1 MALQRASVERPLAN
15 AVAEQAKV
23 SEGKLAEFAKE
34 LLREEDKVVEALHA
48 QLHRAEAGG
57 GGQRCGEQGAPAS
70 SAVGYCC
77 TVSVAPPPCASGLY
91 LARVIDR
98 DRHARLD
105 VLCS

>member
-57 GGQRCGEQGAPAS
+57 GGVNGARS
-70 SAVGYCC
+70 KER
-77 TVSVAPPPCASGLY
+77 PPPRRSDTA
-91 LARVIDR
+91 ARSQWL
-98 DRHARLD
+98 RHHAPRGYIL
-105 VLCS
+105 LG

>member
-57 GGQRCGEQGAPAS
+57 WGSTVRGARS
-70 SAVGYCC
+70 
-77 TVSVAPPPCASGLY
+77 
-91 LARVIDR
+91 
-98 DRHARLD
+98 ARL
-105 VLCS
+105 LGGRILLHGLSGSATMRLGAISCSGNR